1 MVPEPR
7 SGLARDAPQPGGGTS
22 AIVTPRRYGLPLE
35 GAEQVNDRLGP
46 STLRAV
52 KFVRFTDPVTGC
64 PGVRIYR
71 QRLTD
76 PVDGRRGD
84 VVFILNGARVDA
96 SIDGERFRGTLLRA
110 DDTTTELEVLLGDA
124 RSPPEIATWKPPV
137 AARMRSPR
145 LEP

>member
-1 MVPEPR
+1 ML
-7 SGLARDAPQPGGGTS
+7 LASIVAS
-22 AIVTPRRYGLPLE
+22 ALLSERCCYFDFAL
-35 GAEQVNDRLGP
+35 
-46 STLRAV
+46 
-52 KFVRFTDPVTGC
+52 

-76 PVDGRRGD
+76 PVDGCRGD

-124 RSPPEIATWKPPV
+124 RTPPEIATRKPPV
-137 AARMRSPR
+137 AARMRPPR